1 MSRAAPFSP
10 PSLRELS
17 NVVYRGEV
25 SPARETDPGKLVH
38 FVVTEEANGFL
49 LWLGLADELTSEERG
64 VEYVPAGEGWIAG
77 RDAAIEAAVTRTL
90 RARGQVKS

>member
-49 LWLGLADELTSEERG
+49 LWGGVADVLSS